1 MNPTDPLAQLN
12 PLREPAAI
20 GWWPLAPGWW
30 LLIALLSI
38 VAGVLAWRLIARYR
52 RNAYRRQ
59 AITELQ
65 AIRKHWESDGNNS
78 LCLTQTNALL
88 KAVAL
93 RAFPRRDI
101 ASVSGEQWRDFL
113 NSSSGTDGQFEIG
126 TLQAQYQP
134 SADADAADVGAHL
147 DRSDRWCRNHRV
159 TP

>member
-30 LLIALLSI
+30 LLIALVLI
-38 VAGVLAWRLIARYR
+38 AAGFLAWRLIARYR

-59 AITELQ
+59 AIAELQ
-65 AIRKHWESDGNNS
+65 AIRNRWENNGDDG

-113 NSSSGTDGQFEIG
+113 NNSSGTDGQFEIAP
-126 TLQAQYQP
+126 LQAQYQP
-134 SADADAADVGAHL
+134 SSDAADVGAHL
-147 DRSDRWCRNHRV
+147 DVSDRWLRSHRI

>member
-30 LLIALLSI
+30 LLIALVLI
-38 VAGVLAWRLIARYR
+38 VAGVLAWLLIARYR

-59 AITELQ
+59 AIIELQ
-65 AIRKHWESDGNNS
+65 VIRNRWENGGDDS

-101 ASVSGEQWRDFL
+101 ASISGEQWRDFL
-113 NSSSGTDGQFEIG
+113 NSCCLTDGQFEIDA
-126 TLQAQYQP
+126 LQAQYQP
-134 SADADAADVGAHL
+134 SAGAVDVGAHL
-147 DRSDRWCRNHRV
+147 NRSDRWFRNHRV

>member
-30 LLIALLSI
+30 LLIALVLI
-38 VAGVLAWRLIARYR
+38 AAGVLAWRLTLRYR

-59 AITELQ
+59 AIAELQ
-65 AIRKHWESDGNNS
+65 AIRSRWESDGDDS

-93 RAFPRRDI
+93 HAFPRRDI

-113 NSSSGTDGQFEIG
+113 NNSSSGTNGQFEIG
-126 TLQAQYQP
+126 ALQAQYQP
-134 SADADAADVGAHL
+134 SADVADVGAHL
-147 DRSDRWCRNHRV
+147 DHSDQWCRNHRV